1 MTLPIVKWRSSLAH
15 SSDQMLNRHVILNE
29 VDNSQNKLEFT
40 TFFIKNSNEM
50 AKMEKEMK
58 KWQMLNESIFEKKLL
73 KKYYKIEYIY
83 KMKIPVYSISKFYS
97 RIELNFQFVFKNV
110 KICSFGQ
117 KQAYTKQNLAKFNQ
131 K

>member
-83 KMKIPVYSISKFYS
+83 KMKIPVYDLKYSITKFYS
-97 RIELNFQFVFKNV
+97 KIELHFQYVFK
-110 KICSFGQ
+110 KR
-117 KQAYTKQNLAKFNQ
+117 
-131 K
+131 